1 MHCCCCIKGEGCR
14 TTRLPP
20 YTLHPAAPLHPPP
33 PLPPPRTA
41 VGLSDPPNVA
51 SPSSTCSGLQASQ
64 LSFHLERVA
73 TGVTLVI
80 SVPPPNRS
88 LHSPPTPAALS
99 CCLLATLAADPSAR
113 RSHSCIQQQ
122 QREYHGHVSSSLR
135 LSAVSSCPLAAVE
148 VQLHPTNNLPQ
159 CIGELV
165 ETVVEFKHIENGC
178 IIYYSLIFFLF
189 DCLATANDAT
199 HRRPSII

>member
-1 MHCCCCIKGEGCR
+1 MQD
-14 TTRLPP
+14 
-20 YTLHPAAPLHPPP
+20 HPAAPLHPPP
-33 PLPPPRTA
+33 PLPHTA

-51 SPSSTCSGLQASQ
+51 SPSSTCSGLQASP

-80 SVPPPNRS
+80 SVPPRTAPS
-88 LHSPPTPAALS
+88 TAPTPAALS
-99 CCLLATLAADPSAR
+99 CCLLATLAADLSAR

-148 VQLHPTNNLPQ
+148 VQLHPTNNLPR

-165 ETVVEFKHIENGC
+165 ETVVEFKHIKNGC

-199 HRRPSII
+199 QQRPSIS